1 MFGLG
6 WQEIL
11 VILVIAVLV
20 IGPEQ
25 LPQVARTLGKL
36 MAQFRRVTNELRDTI
51 NREVVEQEEFK
62 EFREF
67 GRSLDDEVRKIGHV
81 AQDYVE
87 KEVAQEEAEFKRL
100 ERELVQN
107 DGDPGPLSDPEPAP
121 PAAEAANTAVNPAAE
136 TPPGALPAETAANA
150 EGEAVPASDDHT
162 RKETA

>member
-67 GRSLDDEVRKIGHV
+67 GRSLDDEARKIGHV

-87 KEVAQEEAEFKRL
+87 KEVAHEEAEFKRL
-100 ERELVQN
+100 EQELVRN
-107 DGDPGPLSDPEPAP
+107 DGDPGPLNDPEP
-121 PAAEAANTAVNPAAE
+121 
-136 TPPGALPAETAANA
+136 TPPVA
-150 EGEAVPASDDHT
+150 GEPASSTSSSELQTDIAASADGDVAPTKDDPA